1 MLPRTRAR
9 LAQLEAEL
17 DRAERRAEKWSRRLA
32 AERAERAANWLDEQI
47 TRRVLVQVNAEHGAP
62 DSIEGVVSLVCPDGI
77 VLVNAVYLD
86 AETRRVPMA
95 GDVWLPRPK
104 VRIVQTMPTGETE
117 A

>member
-1 MLPRTRAR
+1 MLPRTRDRIA
-9 LAQLEAEL
+9 LLEAEL
-17 DRAERRAEKWSRRLA
+17 RDRD
-32 AERAERAANWLDEQI
+32 ANWLDGQI

-86 AETRRVPMA
+86 AETRRVSMA

-104 VRIVQTMPTGETE
+104 VRIVQTLPTVET